1 MIIGE
6 KIKKIR
12 ELRNFT
18 QDYMATQ
25 LEMTQAGYSRIER
38 DEVDISFSKL
48 EKIAKI
54 FNINLL
60 ELIGFNE
67 KNVFNNNFNN
77 FSNTTNGFIIG
88 TNEQL
93 KEIYEARIS
102 DLQKEIAY
110 LRGIVEKSLQK

>member
-1 MIIGE
+1 MVIGE

-77 FSNTTNGFIIG
+77 TTNGFIIG

-93 KEIYEARIS
+93 KEVYEARIS